1 MKRINEIMS
10 YIQDHSLYPDLR
22 VVEGPQE
29 PETIVDG
36 KKVIMFC
43 SNNYLGLSMHPDIV
57 NAACEATRKYGV
69 GSGGSRLLS
78 GNLDLHK
85 QFESEIAAYEGGE
98 DAIAWPTGYSAN
110 VGLISALM
118 DPLKIRPG
126 DFFSLDGVVFS
137 DELNHASIVDGIK
150 LSKQK
155 KSIYKHRDVEDL
167 EKKLKKYPWRRKLVV
182 TDSVFSMDGD
192 IAPLDKIVP
201 LCKKYGAMLMIDEA
215 HATGVIG
222 ENGHGSLEYFN
233 LKIGRDVDI
242 VMGTCS
248 KSLTSTGGFAVG
260 NKNLISYLRVASRS
274 YMFSAAMTPATV
286 ATLIAAM
293 KVMKNEPE
301 RHKKLVKNA
310 EYLRAGFHKAGFD
323 TLSSQTQIIPILIG
337 SDEDAIQFS
346 RSLFEKGI
354 YAPAVRWPAVEK
366 GKSRI
371 RFALMATHTQ
381 EHLDKLIK
389 ACIEIGRAQK
399 IIV

>member
-1 MKRINEIMS
+1 MKRIKDIMS
-10 YIQDHSLYPDLR
+10 YINQHSLYPDLR

-29 PETIVDG
+29 AETTVDG

-43 SNNYLGLSMHPDIV
+43 SNNYLGLSMHPDIMH
-57 NAACEATRKYGV
+57 AACEAIKKYGV

-85 QFESEIAAYEGGE
+85 QFEAEIAAYEGGE
-98 DAIAWPTGYSAN
+98 DAILWPTGYSAN
-110 VGLISALM
+110 VGLISAM
-118 DPLKIRPG
+118 MNPLKIRPG
-126 DFFSLDGVVFS
+126 DFFSLDGAIFS
-137 DELNHASIVDGIK
+137 DELNHASIVDGIR

-155 KSIYKHRDVEDL
+155 KVIYKHRDVEDL
-167 EKKLKKYPWRRKLVV
+167 ENKLRKYPWRRKLVV

-192 IAPLDKIVP
+192 IAPLDKMVP
-201 LCKKYGAMLMIDEA
+201 LCKKYGAMLLIDEA

-233 LKIGRDVDI
+233 LKLGRDVDV

-260 NKNLISYLRVASRS
+260 NKELVSYLRVASRS
-274 YMFSAAMTPATV
+274 YMFSASMTPATV
-286 ATLIAAM
+286 AALIEAL

-301 RHKKLVKNA
+301 RHRQLVRNA
-310 EYLRAGFHKAGFD
+310 EYLRSGFHKAGFD

-337 SDEDAIQFS
+337 SDEAAIKFS
-346 RSLFEKGI
+346 RDLFEKGI

-366 GKSRI
+366 GKARI
-371 RFALMATHTQ
+371 RFALMSTHTK
-381 EHLDKLIK
+381 EHLDTLIK
-389 ACIEIGRAQK
+389 ACIEVGKSQK
-399 IIV
+399 IV